1 MMGPTKMPFPGLPQP
16 VRRVLDWWHAP
27 HFLAKT
33 SVIVETLEVA
43 SMIIWPPNSP
53 AQMLIAFVWL
63 VLVAALP
70 FAPRVLCVAGLLLS
84 LVTTGLPGQGA
95 WNTGVFAVFGLFL
108 TVGYVMPRWAAIVL
122 PVGFSALDA
131 AGFVWFGAGSLG
143 GTLIQGVIDG
153 LNGIQRDAAAESGVI
168 LGADA
173 ASLPQYATIVFVSTL
188 VLDLMVLGFLTM
200 CSAAF
205 RRTAAAGER
214 AARAEQLLGRV
225 TREQQLA
232 HMIHDSVAN
241 DMSTIAMLAW
251 RAKAMNDDG
260 EVLDAIYAR
269 SHHALDRV
277 HEVIDV
283 LNGKRELADLV
294 EGTGD
299 GVGGT
304 GGAGGAGNLA
314 TGAGDPAA
322 SPIGDDAAFDTQLEK
337 FIEDQGRAMAMLGLV
352 GVTRFNSAPDVAV
365 PKPVRRV
372 VMGLTEEIYANIVR
386 HCAMDETDATGTT
399 GGASD
404 ANASG
409 ARRTDEPAYSL
420 FVEITAE
427 HIRISEVNAIADES
441 KTLVHGRRHGS
452 GLALHRAAVEAIGGT
467 LTTSDLDDTWM
478 ISADIPLTAH

>member
-1 MMGPTKMPFPGLPQP
+1 MMGPTKMPPPSLPKP

-53 AQMLIAFVWL
+53 AQMLVAFAWL

-84 LVTTGLPGQGA
+84 LITTRLPGQEA

-108 TVGYVMPRWAAIVL
+108 TVGYVMPRWAAIAL

-153 LNGIQRDAAAESGVI
+153 LNGIQRDAAVESGVM

-251 RAKAMNDDG
+251 RAKAAEDDSQM
-260 EVLDAIYAR
+260 LDAIYAR

-283 LNGKRELADLV
+283 LNGRRDLAEL
-294 EGTGD
+294 EGEG
-299 GVGGT
+299 
-304 GGAGGAGNLA
+304 A
-314 TGAGDPAA
+314 TGVSGSVGHVGADTDADARGD
-322 SPIGDDAAFDTQLEK
+322 SVGDVSFDIQVEK
-337 FIEDQGRAMAMLGLV
+337 YVEDQDRTMRMLGLA
-352 GVTRFNSAPDVAV
+352 GVSRFNSVSDAV
-365 PKPVRRV
+365 VSKPSQRA
-372 VMGLTEEIYANIVR
+372 VMGLLEEVYANIVR
-386 HCAMDETDATGTT
+386 HCAMGEMASVDAMDGTLAPDEGEGEDEG
-399 GGASD
+399 
-404 ANASG
+404 
-409 ARRTDEPAYSL
+409 EPAYNL
-420 FVEITAE
+420 FVDIG
-427 HIRISEVNAIADES
+427 HDRIRISEVNALADERH
-441 KTLVHGRRHGS
+441 TLVHGRKHGS
-452 GLALHRAAVEAIGGT
+452 GLALHRDVIESLGGT
-467 LTTSDLDDTWM
+467 LNTSRQDGTWM
-478 ISADIPLTAH
+478 LSADIPV

>member
-1 MMGPTKMPFPGLPQP
+1 M
-16 VRRVLDWWHAP
+16 
-27 HFLAKT
+27 
-33 SVIVETLEVA
+33 
-43 SMIIWPPNSP
+43 
-53 AQMLIAFVWL
+53 
-63 VLVAALP
+63 
-70 FAPRVLCVAGLLLS
+70 LCVVGLLLS
-84 LVTTGLPGQGA
+84 LVTTGLPGQEA
-95 WNTGVFAVFGLFL
+95 WNTGVFAVLGLFL

-173 ASLPQYATIVFVSTL
+173 ASLPQYATIVLVSTL

-251 RAKAMNDDG
+251 RAKAAEDDSRM
-260 EVLDAIYAR
+260 LDAIYAR

-283 LNGKRELADLV
+283 LNGRRDLPELERE
-294 EGTGD
+294 G
-299 GVGGT
+299 
-304 GGAGGAGNLA
+304 A
-314 TGAGDPAA
+314 TGAGGSVGAGAGADARGG
-322 SPIGDDAAFDTQLEK
+322 SVGDVSFDIQVEK
-337 FIEDQGRAMAMLGLV
+337 YVEDQDRTMRMLGLA
-352 GVTRFNSAPDVAV
+352 GVSRFNSVPDAV
-365 PKPVRRV
+365 VSKPSQRA
-372 VMGLTEEIYANIVR
+372 VMGLLEEVYANIVR
-386 HCAMDETDATGTT
+386 HCATGATGAT
-399 GGASD
+399 GGVAYATGRAD
-404 ANASG
+404 G
-409 ARRTDEPAYSL
+409 ARGSTPAPDESEDEDKPAYNL
-420 FVEITAE
+420 FVDIG
-427 HIRISEVNAIADES
+427 HDRVRISEVNALADERH
-441 KTLVHGRRHGS
+441 TLVHGRKHGS
-452 GLALHRAAVEAIGGT
+452 GLALHRGIIESLGGM
-467 LTTSDLDDTWM
+467 LNTSRQDGAWM
-478 ISADIPLTAH
+478 LSADIPV